1 MDKKITDINLSKE
14 ERVSAVGFEYAN
26 QKLQR
31 AGECQL
37 CGNNVF
43 LEISHTDRYGF
54 PANAAACTN
63 CGLTFLNPR
72 MDGNGYSKFYE
83 HYYRPL
89 VSAYYGRLFDAKT
102 IQKDQLTYTDE
113 VIELLNEYLADKP
126 GMSFLD
132 IGGSTGIVAM
142 GLIKKFNVKATILD
156 PAPDE
161 IAEANNLGL
170 ETITSL
176 FEDWNPGKKK
186 FDLVGM
192 FQTVDHL
199 LDINNTFEK
208 IRNILTD
215 NGLFIIDIV
224 DFRHNYLKFWSTEEA
239 VKIDHPF
246 YFTDNSFEKILKK
259 FGFKFIKKSISKD
272 KHLVMYVCKLSGETP
287 NVNYNDNYIEKYF
300 EEIRYVQSTKWMK
313 K

>member
-1 MDKKITDINLSKE
+1 VNNKITDKNLSKE
-14 ERVSAVGFEYAN
+14 ERVAAAGFNFAE
-26 QKLQR
+26 QKLER
-31 AGECQL
+31 IDKCQL
-37 CGNNVF
+37 CGNNIF
-43 LEISHTDRYGF
+43 LEISHSDRYGF
-54 PANAAACTN
+54 PTKTVACTE

-72 MDGNGYSKFYE
+72 MDGAGYAKFYE

-113 VIELLNEYLADKP
+113 VIDFLNEYLINKP
-126 GMSFLD
+126 QLSFLD
-132 IGGSTGIVAM
+132 IGGSTGIVAA
-142 GLIKKFNVKATILD
+142 GLIKKFKVKATILD

-161 IAEANNLGL
+161 IAEANSLGL

-176 FEDWNPGKKK
+176 FEDWNPGERK

-208 IRNILTD
+208 IRNILKD
-215 NGLFIIDIV
+215 DGLFIIDIV

-239 VKIDHPF
+239 IKIDHPF
-246 YFTDNSFEKILKK
+246 YFTENSFEKILKK
-259 FGFKFIKKSISKD
+259 FGFEFIKKSISKD
-272 KHLVMYVCKLSGETP
+272 KHLVIYVCKLAGETP
-287 NVNYNDNYIEKYF
+287 NVSFKDGYAEKYF